1 MDGKQLRNS
10 ILQWAIQGKLV
21 PQDPHDEPA
30 SVLLERIREE
40 KARLVKE
47 KKIKRDKNES
57 IIYRGDDNSY
67 YEKNLATGK
76 VKCIDDE
83 LPFEIPGNWQW
94 ERWGNISLS
103 IQYGYNAPAEI
114 NGTVRMVRISDIQN
128 GEVLWNSVPFCYIND
143 DEIPTY
149 ELKKND
155 ILFARTGG
163 TVGKSFLVKDTPFR
177 AIYAGYL
184 IRTRYSQELVP
195 QYLKFFMES
204 QLYWEQLKNGT
215 IATAQPNCNGKTLS
229 KMFLPIPPKSEQARI
244 VKMLGELKPF
254 FDKFED
260 SEYHLRELNTKI
272 KAQLKQS
279 ILQQAIQGLLVEQN
293 PDDEPASVLL
303 ERITAE
309 KRRLINE
316 KIIKRDKQESIIYRG
331 DDNKY
336 YENLNGE
343 LIDITDQIPF
353 DVPQSWRWVRLKDIG
368 TWGAGATPNRSS
380 LDYYTNGI
388 IPWLKTGELN
398 NGVVLDSIEKVTTK
412 ALKECSLRMVNIG
425 DVLIAMYGATIGK
438 LAIAGIQLTTNQAC
452 CACTPF
458 SGIYNWYLFYY
469 LMANKE
475 TLIEMG
481 AGGAQPNIS
490 REKIVQFLFA
500 LPPENEQHR
509 IVSKIEKLIQTIS

>member
-1 MDGKQLRNS
+1 
-10 ILQWAIQGKLV
+10 
-21 PQDPHDEPA
+21 
-30 SVLLERIREE
+30 
-40 KARLVKE
+40 
-47 KKIKRDKNES
+47 
-57 IIYRGDDNSY
+57 
-67 YEKNLATGK
+67 
-76 VKCIDDE
+76 
-83 LPFEIPGNWQW
+83 
-94 ERWGNISLS
+94 
-103 IQYGYNAPAEI
+103 
-114 NGTVRMVRISDIQN
+114 MVRISDIQN

-336 YENLNGE
+336 YENLNGQ
-343 LIDITDQIPF
+343 LIVIECDTQF
-353 DVPQSWRWVRLKDIG
+353 PQSWQLCRLSYICQLIDGTKKNGKQICLDAKYLRGKSEGTILEQGKFVNKGDNIILVDGENSGEVFTVPINGYLGSTFKQLWVNSAMDLQYILYVIRFYKEMLRNSKK
-368 TWGAGATPNRSS
+368 GAAIPHLNKQ
-380 LDYYTNGI
+380 LFYNIIVGI
-388 IPWLKTGELN
+388 PPIEEQSRI
-398 NGVVLDSIEKVTTK
+398 VEKV
-412 ALKECSLRMVNIG
+412 N
-425 DVLIAMYGATIGK
+425 
-438 LAIAGIQLTTNQAC
+438 
-452 CACTPF
+452 
-458 SGIYNWYLFYY
+458 YLFQ
-469 LMANKE
+469 
-475 TLIEMG
+475 LI
-481 AGGAQPNIS
+481 
-490 REKIVQFLFA
+490 V
-500 LPPENEQHR
+500 
-509 IVSKIEKLIQTIS
+509 

>member
-336 YENLNGE
+336 WEKRGKEIICIDNDLPFEIPNSWSWSRLGSIFSHCTGKALNSSNNKGTPLQYITTSNLYWDRFE
-343 LIDITDQIPF
+343 LGTLRTMPFTDEELDKCTITKGDLLVCEGGDVGRAAIWNYDFDMRIQNHIHKLRSYIPLCTKF
-353 DVPQSWRWVRLKDIG
+353 FYYVLFLYKHTGLIG
-368 TWGAGATPNRSS
+368 GKGIGIQGLSS
-380 LDYYTNGI
+380 RALHKLL
-388 IPWLKTGELN
+388 IPIPPLQEQDRIVTG
-398 NGVVLDSIEKVTTK
+398 IEK
-412 ALKECSLRMVNIG
+412 SWQ
-425 DVLIAMYGATIGK
+425 VL
-438 LAIAGIQLTTNQAC
+438 
-452 CACTPF
+452 
-458 SGIYNWYLFYY
+458 
-469 LMANKE
+469 
-475 TLIEMG
+475 
-481 AGGAQPNIS
+481 
-490 REKIVQFLFA
+490 
-500 LPPENEQHR
+500 
-509 IVSKIEKLIQTIS
+509 